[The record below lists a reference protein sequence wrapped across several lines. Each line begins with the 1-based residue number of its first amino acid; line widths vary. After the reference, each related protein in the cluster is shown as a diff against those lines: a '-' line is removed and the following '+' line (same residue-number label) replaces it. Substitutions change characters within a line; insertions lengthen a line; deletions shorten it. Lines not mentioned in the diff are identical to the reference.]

1 LLSLHNAHR
10 LQGLSEIVRPFRATA
25 RYCSGRCRTLA
36 YRRPRAPLP
45 LVIARDGQS
54 STLAQQ
60 GKTLDRDA
68 IFALSTEADSIEIYA
83 LRKAIS
89 VPASPSKLDQ
99 SLVLGVLAQCW
110 RRLSNGLKALP
121 EFFRRPRLII

>member
-1 LLSLHNAHR
+1 ML
-10 LQGLSEIVRPFRATA
+10 IVCKACRKLFAPFV
-25 RYCSGRCRTLA
+25 
-36 YRRPRAPLP
+36 RRPDIAQVVAAPWP
-45 LVIARDGQS
+45 IAGHARLCRWS
-54 STLAQQ
+54 SRGMAKAQLLRS
-60 GKTLDRDA
+60 KERRSIRDA

-83 LRKAIS
+83 LRKATS